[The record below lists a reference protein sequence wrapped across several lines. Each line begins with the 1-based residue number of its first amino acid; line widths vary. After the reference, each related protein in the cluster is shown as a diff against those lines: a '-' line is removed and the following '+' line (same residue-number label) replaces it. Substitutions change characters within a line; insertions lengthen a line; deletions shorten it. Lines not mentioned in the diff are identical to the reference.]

1 MYNHTHEVTMEE
13 EINSIVQA
21 RCLELRKIQGP
32 SSDTKEL
39 NFYVQ
44 GI

>member
-1 MYNHTHEVTMEE
+1 MYYHTHEVTVEE
-13 EINSIVQA
+13 EINNLVQT

>member
-1 MYNHTHEVTMEE
+1 MYNHTHEVTVE
-13 EINSIVQA
+13 EINNLVQA

-32 SSDTKEL
+32 SSGAKEL
-39 NFYVQ
+39 KFYVQ